1 MPLYAKVRTD
11 AVIFNPSAVSEMPNN
26 SLFVDQSTGILKTK
40 SSTGIVTDLTGSAN
54 IFAKEM
60 QSAAAIR
67 VGKPV
72 SKRSDGRIEE
82 AESDSI
88 HGQMPIGFATVA
100 FSGPNQIGTVFLV
113 GPNLSGLV
121 TGMGFAPGE
130 EIYIGETSGGL
141 TNSIANFSGN
151 DDSYIRLG
159 IADCTAGIASST
171 ANDLILSMQIIARP

>member
-11 AVIFNPSAVSEMPNN
+11 AVIFNPSVVSEMPNN
-26 SLFVDQSTGILKTK
+26 SLFVDQTTGVLKTK
-40 SSTGIVTDLTGSAN
+40 NSTGIVTELTGSAN

-72 SKRSDGRIEE
+72 SKRPDGKIEE

-100 FSGPNQIGTVFLV
+100 FSGPNEIGTVFLI

-121 TGMGFAPGE
+121 TGMGFAPGD
-130 EIYIGETSGGL
+130 EIYIGESSGGL
-141 TNSIANFSGN
+141 TNDVSVFSGD
-151 DDSYIRLG
+151 DDSYVRLG
-159 IADCTAGIASST
+159 IADCTAGVASAT